1 MAPPVGIEPTTYGL
15 EVRRSIQLSYRS
27 ITHHKS
33 TGMPTTVL
41 PMRSR
46 NLVVLAAVCFATTG
60 TAQQLGP
67 DSSSPLGV
75 AAIRFFI
82 GSIMLFLLSSVRPKR
97 HLVTDRQP
105 LATWIWAVAAFGQ
118 ALYGAAFFSA
128 VRSTGVAVG
137 TVVALGSAPLI
148 TSAITAISS
157 RKAPSLSWLGTTLFA
172 IVGMSLIVVSGKE
185 SQVTVSGV
193 ALALCAGLGYALFAL
208 GSKTILSSGVSS
220 ELAMAKV
227 FGVASLM
234 LAPTLFFVDL
244 EWLLHGDAI
253 VMVVWL
259 GVVTLALA
267 YWSYATGLRQL
278 EPSQTTMITLVEPV
292 VATLLGAVVLS
303 ERPSVMAWRGIVVVI
318 AALLAD
324 SRNASKMLMHNRLR

>member
-75 AAIRFFI
+75 AAFRFFI

-157 RKAPSLSWLGTTLFA
+157 RKSPSLSWLGTTLFA

>member
-1 MAPPVGIEPTTYGL
+1 
-15 EVRRSIQLSYRS
+15 
-27 ITHHKS
+27 
-33 TGMPTTVL
+33 
-41 PMRSR
+41 MRSR
-46 NLVVLAAVCFATTG
+46 HLVVLAAVCFATTG

-67 DSSSPLGV
+67 DGSSPLGV
-75 AAIRFFI
+75 ATIRFFI
-82 GSIMLFLLSSVRPKR
+82 GSLVLFFIAFLRPSR
-97 HLVTDRQP
+97 SRTVARAP
-105 LATWIWAVAAFGQ
+105 LAARVWIATAFGQ
-118 ALYGAAFFSA
+118 ALYGGAFFSA

-148 TSAITAISS
+148 TGAISAMS
-157 RKAPSLSWLGTTLFA
+157 LRKVPALSWLGTTVFA

-185 SQVTVSGV
+185 SQVTMSGV

-220 ELAMAKV
+220 EFAMAKV
-227 FGVASLM
+227 FGIASLM
-234 LAPTLFFVDL
+234 LAPTLLFVDL
-244 EWLLHGDAI
+244 EWLTHTDAI
-253 VMVVWL
+253 VMVLWL

-267 YWSYATGLRQL
+267 YWSYATGLRHL

-303 ERPSVMAWRGIVVVI
+303 ERPTVLAWCGIVVVI

-324 SRNASKMLMHNRLR
+324 SRITSKIAQS

>member
-1 MAPPVGIEPTTYGL
+1 
-15 EVRRSIQLSYRS
+15 
-27 ITHHKS
+27 
-33 TGMPTTVL
+33 
-41 PMRSR
+41 MRSR
-46 NLVVLAAVCFATTG
+46 YLVVLAAVCFATTG

-82 GSIMLFLLSSVRPKR
+82 GSIVLFIIAFLRPSR
-97 HLVTDRQP
+97 NPISQQQP
-105 LATWIWAVAAFGQ
+105 LATWVWVATAFGQ

-148 TSAITAISS
+148 TGAITAFFS
-157 RKAPSLSWLGTTLFA
+157 RKAPSRSWLGTTTFA
-172 IVGMSLIVVSGKE
+172 IIGMSLIVVSGKE

-193 ALALCAGLGYALFAL
+193 ALALFAGLGYALFAL

-234 LAPTLFFVDL
+234 LAPTLFFVDYK
-244 EWLLHGDAI
+244 WLLHGDAI

-303 ERPSVMAWRGIVVVI
+303 ERPSVLAWCGIVVVI

>member
-1 MAPPVGIEPTTYGL
+1 
-15 EVRRSIQLSYRS
+15 
-27 ITHHKS
+27 
-33 TGMPTTVL
+33 
-41 PMRSR
+41 MRSR
-46 NLVVLAAVCFATTG
+46 HLVVLAAVCFATTG

-75 AAIRFFI
+75 ATIRFFI
-82 GSIMLFLLSSVRPKR
+82 GSLVLFFIAFLRPSR
-97 HLVTDRQP
+97 RRTVERAP
-105 LATWIWAVAAFGQ
+105 LAARVWIATAFGQ

-148 TSAITAISS
+148 TGAISAMS
-157 RKAPSLSWLGTTLFA
+157 LRKVPALSWLGTTVFA

-185 SQVTVSGV
+185 SQVTMSGV

-220 ELAMAKV
+220 EFAMANV
-227 FGVASLM
+227 FGIASLM
-234 LAPTLFFVDL
+234 LAPTLLFVDL
-244 EWLLHGDAI
+244 EWLTHTDAI
-253 VMVVWL
+253 VMVLWL

-267 YWSYATGLRQL
+267 YWSYATGLRHL

-303 ERPSVMAWRGIVVVI
+303 ERPTVLAWCGIVVVI

-324 SRNASKMLMHNRLR
+324 SRITSKIAQS

>member
-1 MAPPVGIEPTTYGL
+1 
-15 EVRRSIQLSYRS
+15 
-27 ITHHKS
+27 
-33 TGMPTTVL
+33 
-41 PMRSR
+41 MRSR

-75 AAIRFFI
+75 AAIRFLI
-82 GSIMLFLLSSVRPKR
+82 GSLVLFVIASLRPSR
-97 HLVTDRQP
+97 SLTVERVP
-105 LATWIWAVAAFGQ
+105 LAAWVWAITAFGQ

-148 TSAITAISS
+148 TGVITAILS
-157 RKAPSLSWLGTTLFA
+157 RKAPSLAWLGTTLFA

-220 ELAMAKV
+220 ELAMARV
-227 FGVASLM
+227 FGIASVM
-234 LAPTLFFVDL
+234 LAPTLFFVNL
-244 EWLLHGDAI
+244 KWLLHGDAI
-253 VMVVWL
+253 VMVLWL
-259 GVVTLALA
+259 GIVTLALA
-267 YWSYATGLRQL
+267 YWSYANGLRHL
-278 EPSQTTMITLVEPV
+278 EPSQTTLITLLEPV
-292 VATLLGAVVLS
+292 VATVLGVVVLS
-303 ERPSVMAWRGIVVVI
+303 ERPSTIAWLGVLIVI
-318 AALLAD
+318 ASLLAE
-324 SRNASKMLMHNRLR
+324 SRVPSKNMRH

>member
-1 MAPPVGIEPTTYGL
+1 
-15 EVRRSIQLSYRS
+15 
-27 ITHHKS
+27 
-33 TGMPTTVL
+33 
-41 PMRSR
+41 MRSR

-75 AAIRFFI
+75 AAIRFLI
-82 GSIMLFLLSSVRPKR
+82 GSLVLFVIASLRPSR
-97 HLVTDRQP
+97 SLTVERVP
-105 LATWIWAVAAFGQ
+105 LAAWVWAITAFGQ

-148 TSAITAISS
+148 TGVITAVSS
-157 RKAPSLSWLGTTLFA
+157 RKAPLLSWLGTTLFA

-220 ELAMAKV
+220 ELAMARV
-227 FGVASLM
+227 FGIASVM
-234 LAPTLFFVDL
+234 LAPTLFFVNL
-244 EWLLHGDAI
+244 KWLTESDAI
-253 VMVVWL
+253 VMVLWL
-259 GVVTLALA
+259 GIVTLALA
-267 YWSYATGLRQL
+267 YWSYANGLRHL
-278 EPSQTTMITLVEPV
+278 EPSQTTLITLVEPV
-292 VATLLGAVVLS
+292 VATVLGVVVLS
-303 ERPSVMAWRGIVVVI
+303 ERPSTVAWLGVLIVI
-318 AALLAD
+318 ASLLTE
-324 SRNASKMLMHNRLR
+324 SRNASKNIAA

>member
-1 MAPPVGIEPTTYGL
+1 
-15 EVRRSIQLSYRS
+15 
-27 ITHHKS
+27 
-33 TGMPTTVL
+33 
-41 PMRSR
+41 MRSR
-46 NLVVLAAVCFATTG
+46 YLVVLAAVCFATTG

-82 GSIMLFLLSSVRPKR
+82 GSIVLFIIAFLRPSRNPISQQK
-97 HLVTDRQP
+97 P
-105 LATWIWAVAAFGQ
+105 LATWVWVATAFGQ

-148 TSAITAISS
+148 TGAITAFFS
-157 RKAPSLSWLGTTLFA
+157 RKAPSRSWLGTTTFA
-172 IVGMSLIVVSGKE
+172 IIGMSLIVVSGKE

-193 ALALCAGLGYALFAL
+193 ALALFAGLGYALFAL

-234 LAPTLFFVDL
+234 LAPTLFFVDYK
-244 EWLLHGDAI
+244 WLLHGDAI

-303 ERPSVMAWRGIVVVI
+303 ERPSVLAWCGIVVVI

>member
-1 MAPPVGIEPTTYGL
+1 
-15 EVRRSIQLSYRS
+15 
-27 ITHHKS
+27 
-33 TGMPTTVL
+33 
-41 PMRSR
+41 MRSR

-82 GSIMLFLLSSVRPKR
+82 GSLVLFFIAFLRPSR
-97 HLVTDRQP
+97 SRTVARAP
-105 LATWIWAVAAFGQ
+105 LAARVWIATAFGQ

-148 TSAITAISS
+148 TGAISAMS
-157 RKAPSLSWLGTTLFA
+157 LRKVPALSWLGTTVFA

-185 SQVTVSGV
+185 SQVTMSGV

-220 ELAMAKV
+220 EFAMANV
-227 FGVASLM
+227 FGIASLM
-234 LAPTLFFVDL
+234 LAPTLLFVDL
-244 EWLLHGDAI
+244 EWLTHTDAI
-253 VMVVWL
+253 VMVLWL

-267 YWSYATGLRQL
+267 YWSYATGLRHL

-303 ERPSVMAWRGIVVVI
+303 ERPTVLAWCGIVVVI

-324 SRNASKMLMHNRLR
+324 SRITSKIAQS